1 MPATRIQRQLQA
13 ACTRKASKA
22 VPSRW
27 SGAVGCRFSRFLS
40 RLDQKES
47 ARIKKQACV
56 AEPTIVP
63 SNCRKRCLSGARSP
77 LPPIRYKP
85 RVLGRIFSEALP
97 ALSVRRPIKFA

>member
-13 ACTRKASKA
+13 ACTRVATRP

-40 RLDQKES
+40 RLDRKEI

-56 AEPTIVP
+56 AEPTI
-63 SNCRKRCLSGARSP
+63 CTQQLSKA
-77 LPPIRYKP
+77 LPIRRSEP
-85 RVLGRIFSEALP
+85 TAADQVQAAGLGSIFSEALP